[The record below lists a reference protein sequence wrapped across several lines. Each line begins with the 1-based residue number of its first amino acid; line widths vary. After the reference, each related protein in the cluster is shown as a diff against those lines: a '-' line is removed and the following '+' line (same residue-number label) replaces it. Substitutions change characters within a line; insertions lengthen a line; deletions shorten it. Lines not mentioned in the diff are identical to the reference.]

1 MLKRLLFLFSLTVTS
16 TGAVFFFFW
25 YQATQLPD
33 WYKNSQTQQVSPPTV
48 ANLAPPTDQT
58 EQLQKAQKQQAQKQV
73 LHKISDRLKGS
84 KAKREVQLDAD
95 EVNALIDSGIA
106 QSTDKSRLAQ
116 AVVST
121 KTQIENGKISA
132 GAVIDL
138 RAIPFN
144 ELQKGEQIVVSKLLS
159 AIPILRYRPVYVEV
173 EGKPTLRNKQ
183 VSLDDTTRIKLGNIS
198 FSLLDLSKRFGFSEE
213 RLNQQVAKKLENLP
227 VEVDEVEVVGD
238 RLVVRGSAGNKKGTR
253 NTLRES
259 T

>member
-1 MLKRLLFLFSLTVTS
+1 MFKRLLYILSLSLTG

-33 WYKNSQTQQVSPPTV
+33 WYKKSQIQPFTPPTAEDNV
-48 ANLAPPTDQT
+48 PSPAQI
-58 EQLQKAQKQQAQKQV
+58 EQLQEAQKQQAQKQV
-73 LHKISDRLKGS
+73 LRKISNHLKGS
-84 KAKREVQLDAD
+84 KGKGEVQLDAK

-106 QSTDKSRLAQ
+106 QSSDKSRLAQ

-121 KTQIENGKISA
+121 KTQIENGTIST

-138 RAIPFN
+138 REIPFN
-144 ELQKGEQIVVSKLLS
+144 ELQKGEQILVSQLLS
-159 AIPILRYRPVYVEV
+159 ILPILRYHPVYVEL

-183 VSLDDTTRIKLGNIS
+183 VSLDESTRVKLGNIS
-198 FSLLDLSKRFGFSEE
+198 FSLLDLSERFGFSEE
-213 RLNQQVAKKLENLP
+213 RLKQQVVQKLENLP

-238 RLVVRGSAGNKKGTR
+238 RLVVRGSVSPKKGDK
-253 NTLRES
+253 NTSREA

>member
-1 MLKRLLFLFSLTVTS
+1 MLKRLLFLFSLTVTG
-16 TGAVFFFFW
+16 TGAIFFFFW
-25 YQATQLPD
+25 YQATQLPL
-33 WYKNSQTQQVSPPTV
+33 WYNELQSQKANPPLAANV
-48 ANLAPPTDQT
+48 APSSDRT

-73 LHKISDRLKGS
+73 LHKISDHLKGS
-84 KAKREVQLDAD
+84 KAKGEVQLDAE

-106 QSTDKSRLAQ
+106 QSSDKSRLAQ

-121 KTQIENGKISA
+121 KTQIENGKIST

-144 ELQKGEQIVVSKLLS
+144 ELQKGEQVAVSKLLS
-159 AIPILRYRPVYVEV
+159 VIPILRYHPVYVEV

-183 VSLDDTTRIKLGNIS
+183 VSLDDTTRVKLGNIS
-198 FSLLDLSKRFGFSEE
+198 FSVLDLSKRFGFSEE

-238 RLVVRGSAGNKKGTR
+238 RLVVRGSAGNKKGAR
-253 NTLRES
+253 NNSRES

>member
-1 MLKRLLFLFSLTVTS
+1 MLRRLLYIFSLTVTG
-16 TGAVFFFFW
+16 TGGVFFFFW

-33 WYKNSQTQQVSPPTV
+33 WYKNSQTQQISPPMAEDKV
-48 ANLAPPTDQT
+48 PSNDQI

-73 LHKISDRLKGS
+73 LRKISNHLKGT
-84 KAKREVQLDAD
+84 KGKGEVQLDAN

-121 KTQIENGKISA
+121 KTQIENGTIST

-138 RAIPFN
+138 REIPFN

-159 AIPILRYRPVYVEV
+159 VIPILRYHPVYVEL

-213 RLNQQVAKKLENLP
+213 RLKQQVAKKLENLP

-238 RLVVRGSAGNKKGTR
+238 RLVVRGSGSHKKGNKSTS
-253 NTLRES
+253 RES

>member
-1 MLKRLLFLFSLTVTS
+1 MLKRLLFLISLSVTG

-25 YQATQLPD
+25 YQVTQLPD
-33 WYKNSQTQQVSPPTV
+33 WYKTSQTQSASPPQS
-48 ANLAPPTDQT
+48 ANVAPPTDQT
-58 EQLQKAQKQQAQKQV
+58 KQLQKAQKQQAQKQV
-73 LHKISDRLKGS
+73 LHKISNHLKSS
-84 KAKREVQLDAD
+84 KAKGEVQLDAD

-106 QSTDKSRLAQ
+106 QSTNKSHLAQ

-121 KTQIENGKISA
+121 KTHIENGKIMT

-159 AIPILRYRPVYVEV
+159 AIPILRYHAVYVEV

-183 VSLDDTTRIKLGNIS
+183 VSLDDTTRIKLGSIS

-238 RLVVRGSAGNKKGTR
+238 RLVVRGLAWQ
-253 NTLRES
+253 
-259 T
+259 